1 MVDCLDLSLGT
12 SSKNVIVV
20 LIVPPD
26 IPPLALCAV
35 TDEPTFSGEGIDLR
49 VLFERYAQTSE
60 GIESYPQE
68 GMMIA
73 PDLFAAKS

>member
-1 MVDCLDLSLGT
+1 LISFFGT
-12 SSKNVIVV
+12 ASSIVIAE

-26 IPPLALCAV
+26 TPPFSRCEV
-35 TDEPTFSGEGIDLR
+35 IDDPTSSGVGRDLR

-68 GMMIA
+68 GTIMEPVLVA
-73 PDLFAAKS
+73 R

>member
-1 MVDCLDLSLGT
+1 MV
-12 SSKNVIVV
+12 IMV

-26 IPPLALCAV
+26 IPPLTLCAV

-49 VLFERYAQTSE
+49 VLFERYALTSE

-68 GMMIA
+68 GMIIA
-73 PDLFAAKS
+73 PDLLAAKS